1 MGELPIPKYFINERA
16 KVLKER
22 EKLLGQILARIGP
35 QDKIEVRF
43 GPPKEEVRLTKED
56 AIRLIQVHER
66 ARQGRLRAKFMR
78 EIRMQE
84 EREKMAANRG
94 APTMDPD
101 VAAVH
106 MQRMWKGYSTRVLAQ
121 KQREEEMIFIGMVAP
136 PTGNKPDPQELCK
149 KTEQNRRVTQ
159 EQHEIEYQQAL
170 VSIKDKLRETEG
182 PDMKET
188 MQDQIRQWFIEC
200 RDATGKF
207 PDYPTEEEGGSAAIF
222 KEKDPAEVEAELKAK
237 DDEDGGKGKTEEK
250 KIFRKEK
257 RKER

>member
-1 MGELPIPKYFINERA
+1 M
-16 KVLKER
+16 
-22 EKLLGQILARIGP
+22 
-35 QDKIEVRF
+35 
-43 GPPKEEVRLTKED
+43 
-56 AIRLIQVHER
+56 
-66 ARQGRLRAKFMR
+66 
-78 EIRMQE
+78 
-84 EREKMAANRG
+84 
-94 APTMDPD
+94 
-101 VAAVH
+101 
-106 MQRMWKGYSTRVLAQ
+106 GYSTRVLAQ

-149 KTEQNRRVTQ
+149 KTEHNRRITQ

-170 VSIKDKLRETEG
+170 VSIKDKLRETDG

-250 KIFRKEK
+250 KSSGKK
-257 RKER
+257 KGKKDKGKK